1 MRSLTVIVA
10 CTLLLAMS
18 STFGQD
24 QTEPISVPQ
33 ISEELWPSMVKMVV
47 AVAAIVILIYVFAIL
62 AKRFSLSRSGRF
74 GGGGSL
80 HILERSYFS
89 PKKFICLAR
98 VGEKVLL
105 LGISESSINLVADVS
120 DQEFSIEDKKKEKNQ
135 RTSFKTYFQQAKSG
149 LSTLVSKV

>member
-1 MRSLTVIVA
+1 
-10 CTLLLAMS
+10 
-18 STFGQD
+18 
-24 QTEPISVPQ
+24 
-33 ISEELWPSMVKMVV
+33 MVKMIV

-62 AKRFSLSRSGRF
+62 AKRFSLGRSGKF
-74 GGGGSL
+74 GGAGSL
-80 HILERSYFS
+80 HIIERSYFS

-105 LGISESSINLVADVS
+105 LGVSESSINLVADVS
-120 DQEFSIEDKKKEKNQ
+120 DQDFSIEDKKKEKNQ